1 MRRVVMWGWL
11 ALAPMVATACQGASP
26 EQDDK
31 LVFFNW
37 WTSPGELAA
46 LNKLVAVF
54 TAKYPDVMIENAVVT
69 GGPATDLH
77 ARLYDQGLKAGK
89 PPDSYQVH
97 IGAQANPDFTSL
109 PPPHTL

>member
-54 TAKYPDVMIENAVVT
+54 TARYPDVTIENAVVT
-69 GGPATDLH
+69 GGPATDLRL
-77 ARLYDQGLKAGK
+77 RLYDQGLN
-89 PPDSYQVH
+89 
-97 IGAQANPDFTSL
+97 IG
-109 PPPHTL
+109 PPPPTHPPPPAAHTHP